1 MNPLYPL
8 ILASGTKEALFAA
21 LWLALGEEPGRVVD
35 ATFADVR
42 ETAKRF
48 GVSLS
53 EQQIRKRVKELE
65 TLDVLEIVPRR
76 ERGRFDLYVYRPS
89 PSRFPEPV
97 AAKPEPE
104 TPLFDAT
111 FGKGV
116 DRDGAAPDPR
126 YRASSASAS
135 VGRDAFAQSRAV
147 SSLATVSKME
157 TDAEAVERREAASR
171 NALETSGKSAVAFGS
186 AVVANRERETAPKEE
201 IIINIKNKKINQTAK
216 DLEAEAQAA
225 TEARSVADVRSLV
238 DFESPK
244 VAALRAEI
252 AERVWEPT
260 VHPDLID
267 RLTAAVVLR
276 VGGATRSDVFALIRE
291 ARDAKSLFERSNG
304 RAGKRTIWET
314 AALRTKRL
322 FENAGW
328 VWVPTRFA
336 DEPRPVDARRQTRPL
351 ERDRASKEA
360 DATSEQ
366 PVAELLAVAAGFEVS
381 ELELSFDDF
390 KRLTRERR
398 RPANAFEVQRLAFEI
413 RSALRTLKEREVAAC

>member
-111 FGKGV
+111 FGKNV
-116 DRDGAAPDPR
+116 
-126 YRASSASAS
+126 ASFAS
-135 VGRDAFAQSRAV
+135 VPV
-147 SSLATVSKME
+147 LKTKME
-157 TDAEAVERREAASR
+157 TRTETESEAIERREAASR

-225 TEARSVADVRSLV
+225 TEAHSVADVRSLV

-291 ARDAKSLFERSNG
+291 ARDAKSLFERSDG
-304 RAGKRTIWET
+304 RAGKRTVWET
-314 AALRTKRL
+314 ATLRVKRL

>member
-1 MNPLYPL
+1 MKALYSL

-76 ERGRFDLYVYRPS
+76 ERGRFDLYVYRPA

-97 AAKPEPE
+97 VAKPEPE

-116 DRDGAAPDPR
+116 ESFAGDDFDRR
-126 YRASSASAS
+126 RAGSASAS
-135 VGRDAFAQSRAV
+135 VSV
-147 SSLATVSKME
+147 LKTKME
-157 TDAEAVERREAASR
+157 IETETEAEKVERREAARR
-171 NALETSGKSAVAFGS
+171 NALETSEKSAVAFAS
-186 AVVANRERETAPKEE
+186 TFVASRETEIAPKEE
-201 IIINIKNKKINQTAK
+201 INIKNKKINQTAK
-216 DLEAEAQAA
+216 DLEAEAQASNDA
-225 TEARSVADVRSLV
+225 PSTADVRSFV

-244 VAALRAEI
+244 VAALRREI

-260 VHPDLID
+260 VNPDLID
-267 RLTAAVVLR
+267 RLTAAVVSR
-276 VGGATRSDVFALIRE
+276 VGGATRSSVFALIRE
-291 ARDAKSLFERSNG
+291 ARDERSLYERSNG
-304 RAGKRTIWET
+304 RVGKPTIWKT
-314 AALRTKRL
+314 ATLRLKRL
-322 FENAGW
+322 YENAGW
-328 VWVPTRFA
+328 TWTPTRFA
-336 DEPRPVDARRQTRPL
+336 DEPRPTRETVAPVVEREQTQTPSAEPERTVD
-351 ERDRASKEA
+351 
-360 DATSEQ
+360 
-366 PVAELLAVAAGFEVS
+366 ELLAVAAGFEVS
-381 ELELSFDDF
+381 ELALSFDDF

-413 RSALRTLKEREVAAC
+413 RSALRTLKERELAAC

>member
-111 FGKGV
+111 FGKNV
-116 DRDGAAPDPR
+116 E
-126 YRASSASAS
+126 SFAS
-135 VGRDAFAQSRAV
+135 VPV
-147 SSLATVSKME
+147 LKTKME
-157 TDAEAVERREAASR
+157 TRTETESEAIERREAASR

-186 AVVANRERETAPKEE
+186 AVVANRERKTAPKEE

-225 TEARSVADVRSLV
+225 TEARSLADVRSLV

-304 RAGKRTIWET
+304 RAGKRTVWET
-314 AALRTKRL
+314 ATLRVKRL